1 MTEPE
6 RSTEGQPLYVSTAT
20 IESAGPLHRHATLP
34 LGATVDMG
42 VHGAIR
48 EHFRLNPERE
58 LPLPVDYIV
67 AATGG

>member
-1 MTEPE
+1 MVDPI
-6 RSTEGQPLYVSTAT
+6 YVSKSRV
-20 IESAGPLHRHATLP
+20 EVVEGLHRRAHLAFDHT
-34 LGATVDMG
+34 AEFG

-48 EHFRLNPERE
+48 ELFHLTPDRE